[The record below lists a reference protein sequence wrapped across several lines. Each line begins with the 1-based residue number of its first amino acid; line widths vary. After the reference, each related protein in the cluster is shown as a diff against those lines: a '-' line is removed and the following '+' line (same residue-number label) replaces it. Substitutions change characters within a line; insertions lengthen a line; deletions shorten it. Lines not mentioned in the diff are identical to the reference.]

1 MLKTVLRFDNG
12 TIIITG
18 GIPHIPF
25 ATIDPRT
32 NHLRAQALHYQN
44 IIEYLKQSEIEYDDN
59 NVLDLIPSPNINNNN
74 NNSRLLTLRDYQHK
88 ALDRWVKA
96 GRRGCV
102 VLPTGSGKTVIGVKA
117 IETVNAASL
126 IIVPTIDLMDQWT
139 SVLSKY
145 FTNVKVGNL
154 GGGSDDIQAITVST
168 YDSAYIRAASLGNKF
183 ALIIFD
189 ELHHLAAPG
198 YRSIAE
204 QFASPFR
211 LGLTATIERED
222 EMHKE
227 FPRLVGGIVFE
238 VHSIDLA
245 KAKHLAS
252 YEIERRL
259 VDMTPEEYEEYKNNF
274 SIYQTCLLRMGLN
287 MNRPGAFRRL
297 IMMSGRSGTARQAIL
312 ARNKA
317 MDIAL
322 NSKSKIEELKK
333 ILSQNRGIK
342 TIIFTQHN
350 KLVHDISDRFLIP
363 FITYKSSKEER
374 QDALN
379 GFRDGRYNAIVT
391 SKVLDEGVDVPDA
404 QLGIIVSGTGSSREF
419 IQRLGRLLRP
429 KLDSNIKAKFIEIVS
444 SGTREMGTSA
454 KRKRSF
460 KMLDK
465 EADR

>member
-1 MLKTVLRFDNG
+1 
-12 TIIITG
+12 
-18 GIPHIPF
+18 
-25 ATIDPRT
+25 
-32 NHLRAQALHYQN
+32 
-44 IIEYLKQSEIEYDDN
+44 
-59 NVLDLIPSPNINNNN
+59 
-74 NNSRLLTLRDYQHK
+74 
-88 ALDRWVKA
+88 
-96 GRRGCV
+96 
-102 VLPTGSGKTVIGVKA
+102 
-117 IETVNAASL
+117 
-126 IIVPTIDLMDQWT
+126 
-139 SVLSKY
+139 
-145 FTNVKVGNL
+145 
-154 GGGSDDIQAITVST
+154 
-168 YDSAYIRAASLGNKF
+168 
-183 ALIIFD
+183 
-189 ELHHLAAPG
+189 
-198 YRSIAE
+198 
-204 QFASPFR
+204 
-211 LGLTATIERED
+211 
-222 EMHKE
+222 MHKE
-227 FPRLVGGIVFE
+227 FPRLVGGIVSE

-245 KAKHLAS
+245 KAKHLAP

-274 SIYQTCLLRMGLN
+274 SIYQTCLLRMGLK

-350 KLVHDISDRFLIP
+350 KLVYDISDRFLIP

-374 QDALN
+374 QDTLN

-460 KMLDK
+460 KMVDK

>member
-1 MLKTVLRFDNG
+1 MLKTILRYDKG

-18 GIPHIPF
+18 DIPHIPF
-25 ATIDPRT
+25 ATVDPRT
-32 NHLRAQALHYQN
+32 NHLRAMALYYKN
-44 IIEYLKQSEIEYDDN
+44 ITEYLKQSEIEYDDN

-74 NNSRLLTLRDYQHK
+74 PSRLPLTLRDYQQK

-96 GRRGCV
+96 GKRGCV

-145 FTNVKVGNL
+145 FTNVKIGNL

-189 ELHHLAAPG
+189 EIHHLGAPG

-204 QFASPFR
+204 QFVSPFR

-222 EMHKE
+222 GMHKE

-238 VHSIDLA
+238 AQSIDLA

-252 YEIERRL
+252 YKIERRL

-274 SIYQTCLLRMGLN
+274 SIYQTCLQRMGLK

-297 IMMSGRSGTARQAIL
+297 IMMSGRSVTARQAIL

-317 MDIAL
+317 MGIAL
-322 NSKSKIEELKK
+322 NSRSKIEELKK
-333 ILSQNRGIK
+333 ILSQNNGIK

-350 KLVHDISDRFLIP
+350 KLVYEISDRFLIP

-429 KLDSNIKAKFIEIVS
+429 KQDSNIKAKFIEIVS
-444 SGTREMGTSA
+444 SGTREMGTSL
-454 KRKRSF
+454 KRKRAF
-460 KMLDK
+460 KG
-465 EADR
+465 

>member
-1 MLKTVLRFDNG
+1 MLKTILKYDKG

-25 ATIDPRT
+25 ATVDPRT
-32 NHLRAQALHYQN
+32 NHLRALGLHYQN
-44 IIEYLKQSEIEYDDN
+44 ITEYLKQSEIEYDDS
-59 NVLDLIPSPNINNNN
+59 NVLDLIPSPNINNNHC
-74 NNSRLLTLRDYQHK
+74 RLLNLRDYQQK

-96 GRRGCV
+96 GKKGCV

-145 FTNVKVGNL
+145 FTNVKIGNL

-189 ELHHLAAPG
+189 EIHHLGAPG

-204 QFASPFR
+204 QFVAPFR

-238 VHSIDLA
+238 AHSIDLV
-245 KAKHLAS
+245 KDKHLAS
-252 YEIERRL
+252 YKIERRL

-274 SIYQTCLLRMGLN
+274 SIYQTCLQRVGLK

-297 IMMSGRSGTARQAIL
+297 IMMSGRSVTARQAIL

-317 MDIAL
+317 IDIAL
-322 NSKSKIEELKK
+322 NSRSKMEELKK
-333 ILSQNRGIK
+333 ILSQNKGIK

-350 KLVHDISDRFLIP
+350 KLVYEISDRFLIP

-429 KLDSNIKAKFIEIVS
+429 KQDSNIEAKFIEIVS
-444 SGTREMGTSA
+444 SGTREMGTSL
-454 KRKRSF
+454 KRKRTF
-460 KMLDK
+460 
-465 EADR
+465 RG